1 MHPLVEVAIH
11 DIETD
16 SIVYIKGSLS
26 NRRVGDP
33 SLLSEEDLDDMDKVA
48 YPKIN
53 FDGRLI
59 KSISVILEGRWLMCI
74 NCDISVF
81 SKMQDLST
89 AMLQISPSQSKFLFS
104 NDWQEK
110 LHITVH
116 DYLQKH
122 NMPFEGL
129 TGASKKNLVKHLFE
143 RGAFNEKNAANY
155 VAKILN
161 I

>member
-1 MHPLVEVAIH
+1 M
-11 DIETD
+11 
-16 SIVYIKGSLS
+16 G
-26 NRRVGDP
+26 
-33 SLLSEEDLDDMDKVA
+33 
-48 YPKIN
+48 
-53 FDGRLI
+53 
-59 KSISVILEGRWLMCI
+59 
-74 NCDISVF
+74 
-81 SKMQDLST
+81 
-89 AMLQISPSQSKFLFS
+89 
-104 NDWQEK
+104 

-161 I
+161 LGRATVFKYLKELRGKIKKLTILTKNDSSRYSYISTYVKTSI